1 MRKRPRQGLCFIICF
16 FFSFSILLY
25 AVTVYREN
33 FYDNLV
39 QSWQLPEEMRR
50 EGVDKVREYERQRL
64 KAFHTGTPLDEI
76 FHDPVMVEYVAETH
90 ANAAKYEHDFRFDL
104 VPRICKREPSVFPLT
119 FFHIYGKLCS
129 FENLQHATLMGFV
142 SAYGMG
148 PYADSDSAFN
158 DMGEAIYA
166 WECEGNIRE
175 GEWLDA
181 FMASPEYE
189 AFLQDLYAEI
199 ESSEGKSLEDMVE
212 EIREAPT
219 ESHNPLSELKTPFL
233 KDAQKLANTVYES
246 YQKDKEQG
254 NISRITLEAKILQEL
269 YDRVLW
275 IEALTPYQCMNL
287 RWITSFLPDPLVD
300 LAAIFVCSL
309 VISLAATYIVSTKY
323 WK

>member
-16 FFSFSILLY
+16 FLSFSILLY
-25 AVTVYREN
+25 AVTEYREN
-33 FYDNLV
+33 SYDNLV
-39 QSWQLPEEMRR
+39 QSWRISEEMRR
-50 EGVDKVREYERQRL
+50 EGESRREEYQREYL

-76 FHDPVMVEYVAETH
+76 FHDPMMIEYVVEAHVEGV
-90 ANAAKYEHDFRFDL
+90 KYQHDIRFDQI
-104 VPRICKREPSVFPLT
+104 PRICERESSFFPLT
-119 FFHIYGKLCS
+119 FFHVYGKLCS

-148 PYADSDSAFN
+148 PLADFDTAFN

-166 WECEGNIRE
+166 WECEGNVRE
-175 GEWLDA
+175 GEWLDT

-199 ESSEGKSLEDMVE
+199 ESFEGKSLEDIMK
-212 EIREAPT
+212 EIGEAPT

-233 KDAQKLANTVYES
+233 KDARKLATTVYES

-254 NISRITLEAKILQEL
+254 NISRVTYEAEILQEL
-269 YDRVLW
+269 YKRVLW
-275 IEALTPYQCMNL
+275 IEALTPYQCMRL
-287 RWITSFLPDPLVD
+287 RWMTSFLPDPFVD
-300 LAAIFVCSL
+300 LAAVFVCSL
-309 VISLAATYIVSTKY
+309 VISLVATYVVSTKY